1 VKKLICIEDLAR
13 LLGRSPETIRK
24 DIKRNPA
31 GVPPRLCIPGNRLLR
46 WRPADV
52 DGWLAAHVQRDG
64 GQS

>member
-1 VKKLICIEDLAR
+1 MKPLLNIEALAR

-31 GVPPRLCIPGNRLLR
+31 GVPPHLCIPGNRLLR

-52 DGWLAAHVQRDG
+52 EDWLAAHVQRAR
-64 GQS
+64 S